1 MRNLILVSKTPIV
14 IQIFTLVCKKLNIA
28 LEILNEPQIDH
39 KVDIIVI
46 DREFINDRF
55 NILKTYT
62 KQIGAISKDDLPF
75 EMANDFVVPLPFLP
89 SSLQNILEEQIQII
103 VKKANTKTYISNIE
117 PDTAEIAPVYINPDN
132 EDSDPAV
139 EYLESLADC
148 IAFDMNE
155 ESDDSMVPI
164 ATLNDGG
171 ILDTKELSKIEEIIN
186 PLNDIAQSIPTDF
199 VTEEDEND
207 TGEWVDLASII
218 DQAIDEINTT
228 SNIYNHYDNKPIKLM
243 LNNYSMN
250 ELTPLLNMLDQN
262 IIDSLSDGSEVTVQL
277 KLGTT
282 NE

>member
-1 MRNLILVSKTPIV
+1 MRHLILVSKTPIV

-28 LEILNEPQIDH
+28 LEILNEAQIDH

-62 KQIGAISKDDLPF
+62 KQIGAISKNDLPF

-89 SSLQNILEEQIQII
+89 SLLQNILEKQLEII
-103 VKKANTKTYISNIE
+103 IKKANTKTYISNIE
-117 PDTAEIAPVYINPDN
+117 PLNTEKQPVYVDPNN
-132 EDSDPAV
+132 EELDPAV

-148 IAFDMNE
+148 IAYDMSE
-155 ESDDSMVPI
+155 ESDDSIVPI

-186 PLNDIAQSIPTDF
+186 PLNDITQNISNNFIDEQDDN
-199 VTEEDEND
+199 EE
-207 TGEWVDLASII
+207 WIDLSSII

-228 SNIYNHYDNKPIKLM
+228 DNVYNNYENKPIKLL
-243 LNNYSMN
+243 LNDYSMN
-250 ELTPLLNMLDQN
+250 ELTPLLNLLDQN
-262 IIDSLSDGSEVTVQL
+262 IIDSLSEGNEISVQL
-277 KLGTT
+277 KLGST